1 MCCLH
6 SFLDGV
12 QTPQMKIPF
21 GSHHI
26 ASLSCALACIILLA
40 QRSGAPSYPCE
51 QALAPRLEH
60 RACSCVLVRRAAL
73 YGTRTVHGSACMQS
87 SSRTGP
93 CRFVVGPGTDTG
105 LCTGLCCRGL
115 RVMEWNREALG
126 LGLQKA
132 APIHSVRMPAL
143 SATSTATTT

>member
-6 SFLDGV
+6 SFLDAV
-12 QTPQMKIPF
+12 QTPQTKIPF
-21 GSHHI
+21 GSHYI

-73 YGTRTVHGSACMQS
+73 YGTRTVHRSACMQS
-87 SSRTGP
+87 SNRQA
-93 CRFVVGPGTDTG
+93 RAG
-105 LCTGLCCRGL
+105 LWLG
-115 RVMEWNREALG
+115 REPTQACAQACAIGVYGSWSGIEKLWVLG
-126 LGLQKA
+126 FKKL
-132 APIHSVRMPAL
+132 PPFIE
-143 SATSTATTT
+143 